1 MTFIVIFGC
10 IEAMIKKLPDKSSR
24 EKWSKDINTKIAPFK
39 ISRESILFI
48 KIKLSR
54 KYKGRP

>member
-24 EKWSKDINTKIAPFK
+24 ENRLRTIIAPFK

-48 KIKLSR
+48 KIKLNH
-54 KYKGRP
+54 KYNFKGRP